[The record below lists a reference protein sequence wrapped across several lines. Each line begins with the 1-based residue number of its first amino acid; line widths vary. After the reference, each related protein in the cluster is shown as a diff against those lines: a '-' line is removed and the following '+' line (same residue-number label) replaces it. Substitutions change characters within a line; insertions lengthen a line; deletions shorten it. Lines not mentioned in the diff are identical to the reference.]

1 MSKPI
6 SINFPCLNM
15 DNIALLEKVS
25 SCFNSWTTADTQA
38 NAVCRALIR
47 YDAWCKESK
56 SLEAP
61 ADALVF
67 FEFLLR
73 LVDDDAVAVA
83 HRDHLA
89 AELVDLLHRVD
100 RHVARPRHDHL
111 LPLEPGLQ
119 SRGWQGAARGERAI
133 TTCLLNADP
142 TLPEEHRPG
151 SWPRRRS
158 LRPSR

>member
-6 SINFPCLNM
+6 SINFPCLDM

-67 FEFLLR
+67 FEFLLH
-73 LVDDDAVAVA
+73 LVCDDEWLFVY
-83 HRDHLA
+83 
-89 AELVDLLHRVD
+89 DLHY
-100 RHVARPRHDHL
+100 
-111 LPLEPGLQ
+111 PLQTKKEAMRALYFMRNQ
-119 SRGWQGAARGERAI
+119 WCTGA
-133 TTCLLNADP
+133 P
-142 TLPEEHRPG
+142 V
-151 SWPRRRS
+151 
-158 LRPSR
+158 